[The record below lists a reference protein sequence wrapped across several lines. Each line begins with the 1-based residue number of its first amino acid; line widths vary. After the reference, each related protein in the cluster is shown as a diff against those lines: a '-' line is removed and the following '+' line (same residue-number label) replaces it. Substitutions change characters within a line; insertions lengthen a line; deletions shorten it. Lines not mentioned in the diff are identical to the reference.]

1 MGDTFT
7 PETPAQVQQT
17 VAWAVDAEIPLEVIG
32 CGTKRAIG
40 APSATEHILDLSG
53 LSDIQSY
60 QPEELILIAGPGT
73 KLAEIEMALMQSRQ
87 QLAFEPA
94 DLGPLLGQPAEQGT
108 LGGVI
113 GCNLSGPRRI
123 QAGAVRDHFLGFS
136 AVSGRGESFKAGGK
150 VVKNVTGYDLC
161 KLICGSW
168 GTLAVM
174 TEICVKILP
183 MPDRTRTV
191 LIFGCSLEQ
200 AGAAMARAL
209 QSPHEVSGAA
219 HLPADAAAQSR
230 VGFVSKAAE
239 AVTAIRIEGTGISV
253 DYRCEMLLK
262 ELSELGETEELH
274 TANSQSLW
282 AELRDVLPFAGSDDA
297 RAVWRISVPPAEG
310 PRLAA
315 TLVDATDGHVYLD
328 WGGGLIWLAVEEG
341 SDAHAQTVREKI
353 SPSVGHATLIRASE
367 AVRSKVSVFPKPA
380 WIALSH
386 RVKEGFDPKSILNP
400 GRLVEGI

>member
-1 MGDTFT
+1 MGDAFA
-7 PETPAQVQQT
+7 PETSEQLQET
-17 VAWAVDAEIPLEVIG
+17 VAWAVDAEVPLEVIG
-32 CGTKRAIG
+32 CGTKRGIG
-40 APSATEHILDLSG
+40 APSATDHILDVSR

-60 QPEELILIAGPGT
+60 QPEELILIAEPGT
-73 KLAEIEMALMQSRQ
+73 KLVEIEAALVQSRQ
-87 QLAFEPA
+87 QMAFEPA
-94 DLGPLLGQPAEQGT
+94 DLGPLMGYAAEQGT

-136 AVSGRGESFKAGGK
+136 AVSGRGELFKSGGK

-161 KLICGSW
+161 KLMCGSW

-174 TEICVKILP
+174 TEICVKVLP

-200 AGAAMARAL
+200 AGAAMTRAL
-209 QSPHEVSGAA
+209 QSPYEVSGAA
-219 HLPADAAAQSR
+219 HLPAYVAARSR
-230 VGFVSKAAE
+230 VELVSKATVG
-239 AVTAIRIEGTGISV
+239 VTALRIEGTDVSV

-262 ELSELGETEELH
+262 ELIEFGETEELH

-282 AELRDVLPFAGSDDA
+282 AELRDVLPFAGSEDT
-297 RAVWRISVPPAEG
+297 RAVWKVSVPPADG

-315 TLVDATDGHVYLD
+315 GLADATDGNLYLD
-328 WGGGLIWLAVEEG
+328 WGGGLIWLAVDEG
-341 SDAHAQTVREKI
+341 DDAYAQIVRETI
-353 SPSVGHATLIRASE
+353 DLSVGHSTLIRASE

-380 WIALSH
+380 WAALSQ
-386 RVKEGFDPKSILNP
+386 RIKEGFDPKSILNP
-400 GRLVEGI
+400 GRLVEGV

>member
-1 MGDTFT
+1 
-7 PETPAQVQQT
+7 
-17 VAWAVDAEIPLEVIG
+17 
-32 CGTKRAIG
+32 
-40 APSATEHILDLSG
+40 
-53 LSDIQSY
+53 
-60 QPEELILIAGPGT
+60 
-73 KLAEIEMALMQSRQ
+73 
-87 QLAFEPA
+87 
-94 DLGPLLGQPAEQGT
+94 
-108 LGGVI
+108 
-113 GCNLSGPRRI
+113 
-123 QAGAVRDHFLGFS
+123 
-136 AVSGRGESFKAGGK
+136 
-150 VVKNVTGYDLC
+150 
-161 KLICGSW
+161 
-168 GTLAVM
+168 
-174 TEICVKILP
+174 

-262 ELSELGETEELH
+262 ELSEFGETEELH